1 MSFYKNIY
9 DSYIG
14 SLSKGFG
21 QKQITEEEYNN
32 ILFIIRSAPS
42 APDGYTYMLRA
53 DNLEW
58 ELVENPPEP
67 EPPVDDEVDD
77 AEALSILLGGAE

>member
-1 MSFYKNIY
+1 MMYKNTENGFIV
-9 DSYIG
+9 SI
-14 SLSKGFG
+14 SKGAG
-21 QKQITEEEYNN
+21 EIAITEEEYTN
-32 ILFIIRSAPS
+32 ILSIIRSAPS

-53 DNLEW
+53 DTLEW
-58 ELVENPPEP
+58 VLVENPPEP

>member
-1 MSFYKNIY
+1 MSFYKNIR
-9 DSYIG
+9 DSYIE

-21 QKQITEEEYNN
+21 QRQITEEEYTN
-32 ILFIIRSAPS
+32 ILSIIRSTPP

-58 ELVENPPEP
+58 ELVENPSEP
-67 EPPVDDEVDD
+67 EPPVDDDVDD